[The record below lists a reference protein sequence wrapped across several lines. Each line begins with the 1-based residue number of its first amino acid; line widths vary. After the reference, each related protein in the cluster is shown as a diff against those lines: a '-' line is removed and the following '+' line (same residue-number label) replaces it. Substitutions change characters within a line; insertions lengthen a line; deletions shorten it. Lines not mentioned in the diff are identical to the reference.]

1 MWAFHLQGVS
11 LVVADRFDE
20 MLNQQDFTSLSDYTN
35 YLCKMCTELETLSSG
50 HIRWY
55 THKNPYGCWICDLTL
70 LLRRWEDLYY
80 PSPVKS
86 VMNEVSG
93 DEENDVIKSES

>member
-1 MWAFHLQGVS
+1 
-11 LVVADRFDE
+11 
-20 MLNQQDFTSLSDYTN
+20 MLDQQDFDNLSDYTN

-55 THKNPYGCWICDLTL
+55 THKNPYGCWICDLAL

-80 PSPVKS
+80 PKSPKID
-86 VMNEVSG
+86 MNKVLV
-93 DEENDVIKSES
+93 DEENEDAIKSS